1 MTQLTSA
8 ISAAT
13 KSAATTTPA
22 TTRWTGFSSLTSRS
36 RSLPLR
42 TPKND
47 QTTASSVRTSDAVP
61 HPGRRKASPLRTLLA
76 VVWSFFGVRKSKDLE
91 RDVSEL
97 NPLHLVVAGVVVAA
111 LFVGALIALVN
122 WVIKS
127 GVAA

>member
-1 MTQLTSA
+1 LSE
-8 ISAAT
+8 SE
-13 KSAATTTPA
+13 
-22 TTRWTGFSSLTSRS
+22 
-36 RSLPLR
+36 
-42 TPKND
+42 
-47 QTTASSVRTSDAVP
+47 AVP

-97 NPLHLVVAGVVVAA
+97 NPLHLVVAGVLVAA
-111 LFVGALIALVN
+111 LFVGALVALVN

>member
-1 MTQLTSA
+1 V
-8 ISAAT
+8 
-13 KSAATTTPA
+13 
-22 TTRWTGFSSLTSRS
+22 TG
-36 RSLPLR
+36 
-42 TPKND
+42 
-47 QTTASSVRTSDAVP
+47 SDTVA
-61 HPGRRKASPLRTLLA
+61 HPGRRKASLVRTLLA

-111 LFVGALIALVN
+111 LFVAALIALVN

>member
-1 MTQLTSA
+1 VT
-8 ISAAT
+8 
-13 KSAATTTPA
+13 
-22 TTRWTGFSSLTSRS
+22 
-36 RSLPLR
+36 
-42 TPKND
+42 
-47 QTTASSVRTSDAVP
+47 TSDAVP

-91 RDVSEL
+91 RDVGEL
-97 NPLHLVVAGVVVAA
+97 NPLHLVIAGIVVAA

>member
-1 MTQLTSA
+1 
-8 ISAAT
+8 
-13 KSAATTTPA
+13 
-22 TTRWTGFSSLTSRS
+22 
-36 RSLPLR
+36 
-42 TPKND
+42 
-47 QTTASSVRTSDAVP
+47 VP

>member
-1 MTQLTSA
+1 V
-8 ISAAT
+8 
-13 KSAATTTPA
+13 
-22 TTRWTGFSSLTSRS
+22 TGGETV
-36 RSLPLR
+36 
-42 TPKND
+42 
-47 QTTASSVRTSDAVP
+47 A
-61 HPGRRKASPLRTLLA
+61 HPGRRKASLLRTLLA

-97 NPLHLVVAGVVVAA
+97 NPLHLVVAGILVAA

>member
-1 MTQLTSA
+1 MTGGENVA
-8 ISAAT
+8 HA
-13 KSAATTTPA
+13 
-22 TTRWTGFSSLTSRS
+22 
-36 RSLPLR
+36 
-42 TPKND
+42 
-47 QTTASSVRTSDAVP
+47 
-61 HPGRRKASPLRTLLA
+61 GRRKASLLRTLLA

>member
-1 MTQLTSA
+1 
-8 ISAAT
+8 
-13 KSAATTTPA
+13 
-22 TTRWTGFSSLTSRS
+22 
-36 RSLPLR
+36 
-42 TPKND
+42 
-47 QTTASSVRTSDAVP
+47 VP
-61 HPGRRKASPLRTLLA
+61 HAGRRKASLLRTLLA

>member
-1 MTQLTSA
+1 MN
-8 ISAAT
+8 
-13 KSAATTTPA
+13 
-22 TTRWTGFSSLTSRS
+22 G
-36 RSLPLR
+36 
-42 TPKND
+42 
-47 QTTASSVRTSDAVP
+47 SDTVP
-61 HPGRRKASPLRTLLA
+61 HAGRRKASLLRTLLA

-111 LFVGALIALVN
+111 LFVAALIALVN

>member
-1 MTQLTSA
+1 MTE
-8 ISAAT
+8 
-13 KSAATTTPA
+13 
-22 TTRWTGFSSLTSRS
+22 
-36 RSLPLR
+36 
-42 TPKND
+42 
-47 QTTASSVRTSDAVP
+47 SDVVA
-61 HPGRRKASPLRTLLA
+61 HPGRRKASLLRTLLA
-76 VVWSFFGVRKSKDLE
+76 VVWSFLGIRKSKDLE

>member
-1 MTQLTSA
+1 VA
-8 ISAAT
+8 
-13 KSAATTTPA
+13 
-22 TTRWTGFSSLTSRS
+22 
-36 RSLPLR
+36 
-42 TPKND
+42 
-47 QTTASSVRTSDAVP
+47 
-61 HPGRRKASPLRTLLA
+61 HPGRRKASLVRTLLA

-97 NPLHLVVAGVVVAA
+97 NPLHLVVAGIVVAA